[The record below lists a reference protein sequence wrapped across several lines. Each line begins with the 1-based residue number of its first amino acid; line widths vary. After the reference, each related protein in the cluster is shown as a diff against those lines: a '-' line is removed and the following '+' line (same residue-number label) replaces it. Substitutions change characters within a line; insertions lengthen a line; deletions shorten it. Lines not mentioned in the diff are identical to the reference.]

1 MEVGRYSEWEGGKGL
16 LRMTVHTWILGGL
29 NFCSHQKYTS
39 FFSPCVCGKRGWVE
53 SKQKNEIKKPNDK
66 AGQLKSFFFDVTKS
80 VSVSGRDGIGIE
92 V

>member
-39 FFSPCVCGKRGWVE
+39 FFSPCVCVGNAAGWNR
-53 SKQKNEIKKPNDK
+53 SRKMKNKPNDR
-66 AGQLKSFFFDVTKS
+66 AGQLKSFFSMPKS
-80 VSVSGRDGIGIE
+80 VSVSGLDDIGIE